1 MAARTLL
8 FDLDGTLWDS
18 HQWYGAALCAGSVL
32 TRDDAVARLQ
42 AGHNVVRLARE
53 VGISDARFSRLCC
66 EAVTALSLYPGVP
79 EVLRTLGE
87 RGTLM
92 GVVTNLPGRLVEP
105 VIGDLGIAHHFATRI
120 YNARKPGGGGI
131 IRALGELDRGADDS
145 VYYVGD
151 METDALAAQ
160 RAGVQ
165 FAWASYGYC
174 DERPP
179 RTRVELENFTD
190 ILTL

>member
-8 FDLDGTLWDS
+8 FDLDGTLWNS
-18 HQWYGAALCAGSVL
+18 HEWYGAALCAGSGL
-32 TRDDAVARLQ
+32 THDDAVARLQ
-42 AGHNVVRLARE
+42 AGHNVVGLARE
-53 VGISDARFSRLCC
+53 MGISNARFTKLCC
-66 EAVTALSLYPGVP
+66 EAVTVLSLYPGVP
-79 EVLRTLGE
+79 EVLHTLGE

-131 IRALGELDRGADDS
+131 LRALNEVNRGADDS
-145 VYYVGD
+145 VFYAGD

-160 RAGVQ
+160 RAGVP

-174 DERPP
+174 NERPP
-179 RTRVELENFTD
+179 QTRVVLENFAD

>member
-1 MAARTLL
+1 MAASTLL
-8 FDLDGTLWDS
+8 LDLDGTLWDS
-18 HQWYGAALCAGSVL
+18 HEWYGAALCAGSGL
-32 TRDDAVARLQ
+32 AREDAVARLR

-53 VGISDARFSRLCC
+53 AGISDARFGRLCY
-66 EAVTALSLYPGVP
+66 EAVSSLSLYPGVP
-79 EVLRTLGE
+79 EALRTLGG

-92 GVVTNLPGRLVEP
+92 GVVTNLPRRLVEP
-105 VIGDLGIAHHFATRI
+105 VIGDLGIAQHFATRI
-120 YNARKPGGGGI
+120 YNAKKPSGGGI
-131 IRALGELDRGADDS
+131 LRALGELGREAGVGAF
-145 VYYVGD
+145 YVGD

-160 RAGVQ
+160 RAGVR

-179 RTRVELENFTD
+179 QATAVLEEFAD